1 MALHA
6 DDIRARVNLIRVIA
20 STGDHG
26 RAHSEE
32 DALLLDTLKEIA
44 LAGDTVDPLDGAWK
58 PNPYRLQSLA
68 RAALKVCDI
77 EYPRHCG

>member
-6 DDIRARVNLIRVIA
+6 DDIRSRVNLIRVIA
-20 STGDHG
+20 STGDYG

-44 LAGDTVDPLDGAWK
+44 LAGDTWK

-77 EYPRHCG
+77 EYPRHCA